1 MLSDPNP
8 FFQEQYH
15 HLPIGVP
22 FARKL
27 SDRTNVYAIAAT
39 IFELWQG
46 RTPGFWACDRQQYQ
60 ADESSDESSDDRDLA
75 DLPPKRDSEKIWK
88 KLTLKYKD
96 DPLATDDPSKNGRN
110 NYDSSFKG
118 PNWVYLWELE
128 HWKPSWLLRNT
139 ATHDRNHWEDNAAA
153 EKQWY
158 KPRPL
163 QGDME
168 HKLADILRQCLDWN
182 ADGRPSIRKLRDT
195 LKDAIEELKIK
206 PSRTD
211 SQLLQQHHAWLI
223 GGLLYPMGEEQVE
236 FHNDQ
241 DAKFVERHERNL
253 VDAEDELYRRAK
265 FADLRPAPAD
275 TKGVYDWEVCRERS

>member
-1 MLSDPNP
+1 MLSDPDP
-8 FFQEQYH
+8 FFQEQYQ

-27 SDRTNVYAIAAT
+27 SDRTNVYAIATT

-46 RTPGFWACDRQQYQ
+46 RAPGFWACDRKQYQ

-88 KLTLKYKD
+88 KLTLLYKNN
-96 DPLATDDPSKNGRN
+96 LLQTDDWIKDRRN
-110 NYDSSFKG
+110 ECDSSFKG
-118 PNWVYLWELE
+118 LDWVYLWELE

-139 ATHDRNHWEDNAAA
+139 ATQKHDVAVEN
-153 EKQWY
+153 QWIPKPLF

-168 HKLADILRQCLDWN
+168 HKLADILRQCLDWD
-182 ADGRPSIRKLRDT
+182 ADGRPSIRKLRDMV
-195 LKDAIEELKIK
+195 KDAIEELKIK
-206 PSRTD
+206 PGRTD
-211 SQLLQQHHAWLI
+211 SQLLQQHHAWLR
-223 GGLLYPMGEEQVE
+223 GGLLYPMGEEQVQ

-241 DAKFVERHERNL
+241 DAKFVALDKHNL
-253 VDAEDELYRRAK
+253 VSAGDELYRRGK
-265 FADLRPAPAD
+265 LADLRPAPAD
-275 TKGVYDWEVCRERS
+275 TKGVCVIGKCLER